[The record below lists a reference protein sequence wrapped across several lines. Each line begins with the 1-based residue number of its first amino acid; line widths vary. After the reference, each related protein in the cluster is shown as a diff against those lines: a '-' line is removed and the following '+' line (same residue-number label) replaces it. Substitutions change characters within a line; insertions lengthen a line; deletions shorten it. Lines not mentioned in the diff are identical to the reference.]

1 MLRAAAALLPA
12 LLACAAA
19 LPLQE
24 SSGPLAETEQVC
36 VFLFRRQLG
45 RAAASASLVFAAPQG
60 LVQGRLRAPT
70 ADGGETQVAEYLGI
84 PFAQPPIGAGR
95 FAPPRPPTPV
105 RCLRTSLL
113 LAPCSAA

>member
-12 LLACAAA
+12 CAAA
-19 LPLQE
+19 LPQQE

-36 VFLFRRQLG
+36 VFLFVSLG
-45 RAAASASLVFAAPQG
+45 RRGIGSPVFAAPQG
-60 LVQGRLRAPT
+60 LVQGRLRASA

-105 RCLRTSLL
+105 RCLRTSLP
-113 LAPCSAA
+113 APSHFV

>member
-36 VFLFRRQLG
+36 LPVGLR
-45 RAAASASLVFAAPQG
+45 RAAGVL
-60 LVQGRLRAPT
+60 
-70 ADGGETQVAEYLGI
+70 Y
-84 PFAQPPIGAGR
+84 
-95 FAPPRPPTPV
+95 
-105 RCLRTSLL
+105 
-113 LAPCSAA
+113 

>member
-19 LPLQE
+19 LPQQE
-24 SSGPLAETEQVC
+24 SSGPLAETSRC
-36 VFLFRRQLG
+36 VFLFV
-45 RAAASASLVFAAPQG
+45 SLACRGMGLTGVAAPQG
-60 LVQGRLRAPT
+60 LVQGRLRAPA

-105 RCLRTSLL
+105 RCLRTSLP
-113 LAPCSAA
+113 APSHFV